1 MGRQAHSVLVPRE
14 QGEAT
19 GMPSH
24 HRRQELPRF
33 RPNGLE
39 DVVVVDRKIRNLKRK
54 ISVIKSKY
62 PHLRNPEVAE
72 RYERLVAELKDLT
85 DSNGV

>member
-1 MGRQAHSVLVPRE
+1 
-14 QGEAT
+14 
-19 GMPSH
+19 
-24 HRRQELPRF
+24 
-33 RPNGLE
+33 LE
-39 DVVVVDRKIRNLKRK
+39 DVVIVDRKVRNLKRK

>member
-1 MGRQAHSVLVPRE
+1 VLLPRQ

-39 DVVVVDRKIRNLKRK
+39 DVVILDRRIKNLKRK

-62 PHLRNPEVAE
+62 PHLRNPDVRE